1 MAEKDLNAY
10 EIKFEAFLQSCI
22 NDIDKAMVT
31 LNDTVTKVNTTRLK
45 VPRGLVVK
53 LDKYYS
59 SKTTTRD
66 YADEFTTGEFFD
78 NIESI
83 SDNTSEKDITTKG
96 VEDEDKSLFVGG
108 K

>member
-10 EIKFEAFLQSCI
+10 EIKFDAFLQRCV
-22 NDIDKAMVT
+22 NDIDKAVVT
-31 LNDTVTKVNTTRLK
+31 FDDTVTGVNTTRLK

-59 SKTTTRD
+59 SKTTRD
-66 YADEFTTGEFFD
+66 YADEFTSGEFSD
-78 NIESI
+78 NIDSI
-83 SDNTSEKDITTKG
+83 SDNTLEKDITTEG
-96 VEDEDKSLFVGG
+96 VEDEDKPLFVGG